1 MNIAYIQD
9 TIEHFK
15 EDHGNDDKPQPTI
28 PTTKQTWKCETCEK
42 EYPTKAYL
50 EKHEM
55 RVHGRDKGLKSQLS
69 QGSQGSQGSQE
80 SQESHKKEKAEKVS
94 REKTNSEKALKTT
107 RENGL
112 LNCGLCQGPIV

>member
-15 EDHGNDDKPQPTI
+15 KDHGNDDKPQPTI

-69 QGSQGSQGSQE
+69 HGSQG
-80 SQESHKKEKAEKVS
+80 SQESHKKEKAEKVI